1 MQRKGKIARLPLAL
15 RTELNLRLADNED
28 GATLLNWLNA
38 SPDVKAILARDFGG
52 EPLTKQNLYEWRN
65 GGFLESPTRQ
75 EILEQAGEMAADA
88 AESDPAGCGNLI
100 GRLVALLAVRYAA
113 LLARWNDGDNEALRV
128 QLRVLHTFTRDLA
141 ALHRINQIAERQK
154 KEPATSDRQ
163 DKPRAAAPAVAR
175 QQSKGATRAYDD
187 ITAKRQHNPEP
198 DPMPDFALVA
208 AAREPAVARHSA
220 GATAMCV
227 ADNGVPHDI
236 GTPVL
241 NPDRAKSCAPELQ
254 PLPPQP
260 GFRCQAEVRLPDRG
274 SSKTKND
281 CPTIVANGRPLV
293 SAPALG
299 LQPRTSVGRGST
311 IADSPLDK
319 VVSVLIAPGNAVDQ
333 FVAANTRPPEV
344 GVLPSALRREIADAL
359 LR

>member
-1 MQRKGKIARLPLAL
+1 MPRQGKIARLPLAL

-88 AESDPAGCGNLI
+88 AESDPAGCGTLI

-154 KEPATSDRQ
+154 RAPAASDR
-163 DKPRAAAPAVAR
+163 KEKKTAGTATTMPERNPSPA
-175 QQSKGATRAYDD
+175 RAYDD
-187 ITAKRQHNPEP
+187 IVAQRQHNPEP
-198 DPMPDFALVA
+198 VPMPDFAPVVA
-208 AAREPAVARHSA
+208 PRDPATTRHSEY
-220 GATAMCV
+220 ATAPCAAEIGV
-227 ADNGVPHDI
+227 AHNL

-241 NPDRAKSCAPELQ
+241 NRDLARSCAPEVQ
-254 PLPPQP
+254 PGMPQP
-260 GFRCQAEVRLPDRG
+260 GFSQIPDRD
-274 SSKTKND
+274 SAKTKND
-281 CPTIVANGRPLV
+281 SLTIIPNDRPLV
-293 SAPALG
+293 SVPALAS
-299 LQPRTSVGRGST
+299 QPGASFGRGST
-311 IADSPLDK
+311 PAGSPLDK
-319 VVSVLIAPGNAVDQ
+319 VVPVLITPERAMDR

-344 GVLPSALRREIADAL
+344 GVLPSELRRDIFEAL
-359 LR
+359 SR

>member
-1 MQRKGKIARLPLAL
+1 MPRQGKIARLP
-15 RTELNLRLADNED
+15 RPMRDELNRRLSANED
-28 GATLLNWLNA
+28 GASLLNWLNA
-38 SPDVKAILARDFGG
+38 SPAVQAILARDFGS
-52 EPLTKQNLYEWRN
+52 EPVTKQNLYEWRN
-65 GGFLESPTRQ
+65 GGFIESQTRQ
-75 EILEQAGEMAADA
+75 ELLEQAGELATPA
-88 AESDPAGCGNLI
+88 AECDPAGCGNLI
-100 GRLVALLAVRYAA
+100 GHLVALLAVRYAA
-113 LLARWNDGDNEALRV
+113 VLARWNDGDNEALRV

-141 ALHRINQIAERQK
+141 ALHRINQFAERQK
-154 KEPATSDRQ
+154 RDQARSDRKAKKTA
-163 DKPRAAAPAVAR
+163 DAATTMPEPNPSRA
-175 QQSKGATRAYDD
+175 RAYDR
-187 ITAKRQHNPEP
+187 IMANRQDNPAP
-198 DPMPDFALVA
+198 VPTPDFALVA